1 MSLINLANA
10 FDSILEATFTVESC
24 LIILGVTLV
33 LGLITSL
40 VYRFIK
46 RKVGYS
52 SEFPVTLLILPVIVA
67 LVVFF
72 VRDNVAGGLSLAGI
86 FALTR
91 FRSEQKDTEDLSYI
105 FMTVGVGLACGL
117 GYVLAAS
124 IICLI
129 LLVVLLVIHFTKFG
143 MPNTKCMTLKI
154 IVPEDLNYEGLF
166 DEILDKY
173 CRSYHL
179 NKVKTSDFGTMFEL
193 TYFVNVKDIKSN
205 KAMLDELRTRNGNM
219 NISLVV
225 KRYESK
231 Y

>member
-1 MSLINLANA
+1 MYCCLVFNL
-10 FDSILEATFTVESC
+10 L
-24 LIILGVTLV
+24 
-33 LGLITSL
+33 
-40 VYRFIK
+40 R
-46 RKVGYS
+46 
-52 SEFPVTLLILPVIVA
+52 
-67 LVVFF
+67 
-72 VRDNVAGGLSLAGI
+72 
-86 FALTR
+86 
-91 FRSEQKDTEDLSYI
+91 
-105 FMTVGVGLACGL
+105 
-117 GYVLAAS
+117 YV
-124 IICLI
+124 
-129 LLVVLLVIHFTKFG
+129 
-143 MPNTKCMTLKI
+143 
-154 IVPEDLNYEGLF
+154 DLNYEGLF